1 MIGIRYT
8 ASDVYSIQS
17 FAIFALNMYLDDVM
31 NDRNNKNPTQ
41 QYHKML

>member
-8 ASDVYSIQS
+8 ASDSIQS

-31 NDRNNKNPTQ
+31 NDRNNKNLTQ
-41 QYHKML
+41 QYHKIL